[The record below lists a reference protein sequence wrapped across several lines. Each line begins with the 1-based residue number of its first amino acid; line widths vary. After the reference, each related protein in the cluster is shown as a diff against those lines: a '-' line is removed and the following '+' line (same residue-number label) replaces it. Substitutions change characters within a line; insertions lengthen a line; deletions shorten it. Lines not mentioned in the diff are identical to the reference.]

1 MNIGDIY
8 DVSYNNPYH
17 FNRHSLGDQYKLN
30 YQHNINNQNWFM
42 GNSNNISHKNGEIL
56 RESARYVLPNS
67 YNQNPNYNYS
77 QRNFSDNNK
86 SRMFKSVDSL
96 RNENTI
102 NPNHISTLKYNLSVH
117 TGEISKNPQSEY
129 RTEYVP
135 YSPEYYQPL
144 FQKRIFNGKRLR
156 SETGFIFKNE
166 KNKKRSFKY
175 GEYKLPEE
183 LIRKLQKI
191 EGDSSGPDSE
201 VEYPEY
207 SETNAG
213 DDAPKIS
220 PIKRLIQLQNPNG
233 IKEKKV
239 NIIEQKFEE
248 PEEEE
253 KNIHKLKGEFK
264 QKSKKDNNVK
274 PYFEDIEIDEPKLI
288 EGKPILEFE
297 RENEDEKAE
306 VLDKVIV
313 NDAPTIN
320 EKPNDMKI
328 SKEINK
334 PNEKEKPKVKE
345 DSKNGKS
352 NISLIPEDK
361 IKDNII
367 EPPKDPK
374 PVIKKPA
381 VIKPTVINKDN
392 NEEKPNDINVDKDP
406 QNEKPKLMEKP
417 VEIVSINNISK
428 PNQNEKLILDDIIYQ
443 DNNETQPLKS
453 DNLRSNIIEPK
464 KDDKPIVDNKKSDDK
479 KPDDK
484 KPDDKKPDDNKP
496 DVISPLIINKQI
508 IDNALNDIPL
518 DQIESSLKG
527 LEPIEEIKS
536 VDNKTTLKPS
546 KSEKPKETSLISKEI
561 NKNPI
566 KSDTEKTNITE
577 PKKEPKIIKEDLDK
591 PKDEPEKK
599 PKKKFVPISVDYLDK
614 DDDNLKHEGITSNQE
629 NTVGKTDP
637 TQYPLDEYDDDEEEF
652 SGIIP
657 GINEGDNVEYED
669 NEENGL
675 RKHFINTQVYE
686 YEDPQIPQEVNYME
700 NNQKD
705 ERVNEEGGVY
715 IQKDKPFQEQ
725 VFDYDDGQLKGD
737 DNKDAGVVK
746 QKKKKFEEQV
756 VDYNDGQL
764 KGDDNKDAGVV
775 KQKKKKFEE
784 QVVDYNDG
792 QLKGDDN
799 KDAGAAKRNEFK
811 EQEVGYEE
819 KEYNT
824 IDPNLPDF
832 IISGIIPGIG
842 VPDEEIKEAIK
853 EEEKPMDFYMDE
865 EEFRRK
871 HQITSMIYEME
882 NNNSQDAGIIKGKK
896 NNFKEQE
903 IGYEDNLMVQ
913 PKQETE
919 KYKKKDNKFEEQEIG
934 YEDNLMVQ
942 PKQKQEKYKKKD
954 KKFEEQEIGYEDNL
968 MVQPKYETEKYK
980 KKDKKFEE
988 QEIGYEDNLMV
999 QPKQKQEKYKKK
1011 DKKFEEQEIGYEDNL
1026 MVQPKQKQEKY
1037 KKKDKKFEEQEIGY
1051 EDNLITQPKQETEKY
1066 KKKDKKFEEQEIGY
1080 EDNLM
1085 VQPKY
1090 ETEEPKK
1097 IDENQPDYIISGIIP
1112 GKGHEEEMIDG
1123 IIEKED
1129 QYPEEYYIDEDNNDN
1144 MHNIKVNLYGDNL
1157 EGIIPGLKNDYN
1169 IGHNYAGLEEESEEV
1184 SLSQIFVDYSKNK
1197 EVHNNFEDF

>member
-67 YNQNPNYNYS
+67 YNKNPNYNYS
-77 QRNFSDNNK
+77 QPNFSDNNNK
-86 SRMFKSVDSL
+86 SRMIKSVDSL

-102 NPNHISTLKYNLSVH
+102 NPNHISTLKYNLSIH

-129 RTEYVP
+129 RAEYVP

-166 KNKKRSFKY
+166 KNKKRAFKY

-191 EGDSSGPDSE
+191 EGNSSGPDSE
-201 VEYPEY
+201 VEYPEF

-220 PIKRLIQLQNPNG
+220 PIKRLIQLHNGNG

-264 QKSKKDNNVK
+264 QRNKKDNVVK
-274 PYFEDIEIDEPKLI
+274 PYLEDIEIDEPKFI

-306 VLDKVIV
+306 VLDKVIF

-328 SKEINK
+328 SKEMNK

-352 NISLIPEDK
+352 NLTLIPEDK

-381 VIKPTVINKDN
+381 VIKPSVINKDN
-392 NEEKPNDINVDKDP
+392 NEEKPNDINIDKDP

-428 PNQNEKLILDDIIYQ
+428 PNQNEKLILDDIIYK

-453 DNLRSNIIEPK
+453 DNLKNNIVEPI
-464 KDDKPIVDNKKSDDK
+464 KDDKPIVNNKKSDDK

-484 KPDDKKPDDNKP
+484 KPDDNKP
-496 DVISPLIINKQI
+496 DIISPIIINKQI
-508 IDNALNDIPL
+508 IDKALNDIPL

-527 LEPIEEIKS
+527 LEPVEEIKT

-546 KSEKPKETSLISKEI
+546 ESEKPKETSLISKET
-561 NKNPI
+561 NKNPV
-566 KSDTEKTNITE
+566 KSDTEKANITE
-577 PKKEPKIIKEDLDK
+577 PKKEPKIFKEDLDK

-637 TQYPLDEYDDDEEEF
+637 SQYPLDQDDYDEEEF

-657 GINEGDNVEYED
+657 GINEGENVEYED
-669 NEENGL
+669 NEGNGL
-675 RKHFINTQVYE
+675 RSHFINTQIYE
-686 YEDPQIPQEVNYME
+686 YEDPQLPQEVNYME

-725 VFDYDDGQLKGD
+725 VIDYDDGQLKGD

-756 VDYNDGQL
+756 VDYDDGQL
-764 KGDDNKDAGVV
+764 KGDDKKDAGVV

-799 KDAGAAKRNEFK
+799 KDPGAVKRKDFV
-811 EQEVGYEE
+811 QEV
-819 KEYNT
+819 
-824 IDPNLPDF
+824 ID
-832 IISGIIPGIG
+832 
-842 VPDEEIKEAIK
+842 
-853 EEEKPMDFYMDE
+853 YMDNE
-865 EEFRRK
+865 INPEQTE
-871 HQITSMIYEME
+871 HNILTLI
-882 NNNSQDAGIIKGKK
+882 APKK
-896 NNFKEQE
+896 NNKKEE
-903 IGYEDNLMVQ
+903 FYNYNDGENKNKNKNED
-913 PKQETE
+913 
-919 KYKKKDNKFEEQEIG
+919 
-934 YEDNLMVQ
+934 
-942 PKQKQEKYKKKD
+942 
-954 KKFEEQEIGYEDNL
+954 
-968 MVQPKYETEKYK
+968 
-980 KKDKKFEE
+980 
-988 QEIGYEDNLMV
+988 
-999 QPKQKQEKYKKK
+999 
-1011 DKKFEEQEIGYEDNL
+1011 
-1026 MVQPKQKQEKY
+1026 
-1037 KKKDKKFEEQEIGY
+1037 
-1051 EDNLITQPKQETEKY
+1051 
-1066 KKKDKKFEEQEIGY
+1066 
-1080 EDNLM
+1080 
-1085 VQPKY
+1085 
-1090 ETEEPKK
+1090 
-1097 IDENQPDYIISGIIP
+1097 SGQSGVI
-1112 GKGHEEEMIDG
+1112 
-1123 IIEKED
+1123 
-1129 QYPEEYYIDEDNNDN
+1129 
-1144 MHNIKVNLYGDNL
+1144 
-1157 EGIIPGLKNDYN
+1157 EGISPN
-1169 IGHNYAGLEEESEEV
+1169 EEESLVKDYPDDNYRDIEENPLNKHNIITITYTSPKFQPQEFNYMGQKHKGDDNIEPGV
-1184 SLSQIFVDYSKNK
+1184 YIQKDKPFQEQVIDYDDGQLKGDDKKDGGVVKQKKKKFDEQVVDYDDGQLKGDDKKDAGVVKQKKRNLKNK
-1197 EVHNNFEDF
+1197 L

>member
-67 YNQNPNYNYS
+67 YNKNPNYNYS
-77 QRNFSDNNK
+77 QPNFSDNNNK
-86 SRMFKSVDSL
+86 SRMIKSVDSL

-102 NPNHISTLKYNLSVH
+102 NPNHISTLKYNLSIH

-129 RTEYVP
+129 RAEYVP

-166 KNKKRSFKY
+166 KNKKRAFKY

-191 EGDSSGPDSE
+191 EGNSSGPDSE
-201 VEYPEY
+201 VEYPEF

-220 PIKRLIQLQNPNG
+220 PIKRLIQLHNGNG

-264 QKSKKDNNVK
+264 QRNKKDNVVK
-274 PYFEDIEIDEPKLI
+274 PYLEDIEIDEPKFI

-306 VLDKVIV
+306 VLDKVIF

-328 SKEINK
+328 SKEMNK

-352 NISLIPEDK
+352 NLTLIPEDK

-381 VIKPTVINKDN
+381 VIKPSVINKDN
-392 NEEKPNDINVDKDP
+392 NEEKPNDINIDKDP

-428 PNQNEKLILDDIIYQ
+428 PNQNEKLILDDIIYK

-453 DNLRSNIIEPK
+453 DNLKNNIIEPI
-464 KDDKPIVDNKKSDDK
+464 KDDKPIVNNKKS
-479 KPDDK
+479 DDK

-496 DVISPLIINKQI
+496 DVISPIIINKQI
-508 IDNALNDIPL
+508 IDKALNDIPL
-518 DQIESSLKG
+518 DPIESSLKG

-546 KSEKPKETSLISKEI
+546 KSEKPKETSLISKET
-561 NKNPI
+561 NKNPV
-566 KSDTEKTNITE
+566 KSDTEKTNIIE
-577 PKKEPKIIKEDLDK
+577 PKKEPKIFKEDLDK

-637 TQYPLDEYDDDEEEF
+637 SQYPLDQDDYDEEEF

-657 GINEGDNVEYED
+657 GINEGENVEYED
-669 NEENGL
+669 NEGNGL
-675 RKHFINTQVYE
+675 RTHFINTQIYGYE
-686 YEDPQIPQEVNYME
+686 EPQGPQEVNYME

-725 VFDYDDGQLKGD
+725 VIDYDDGQLKGD
-737 DNKDAGVVK
+737 DKKDGGVVK

-764 KGDDNKDAGVV
+764 KGDDNK
-775 KQKKKKFEE
+775 E
-784 QVVDYNDG
+784 
-792 QLKGDDN
+792 
-799 KDAGAAKRNEFK
+799 AGAAKRNEFK

-842 VPDEEIKEAIK
+842 VLDEEIEEAIK
-853 EEEKPMDFYMDE
+853 EGEKPMDFYMDE
-865 EEFRRK
+865 EEFVRK
-871 HQITSMIYEME
+871 HQITSMIYQLE
-882 NNNSQDAGIIKGKK
+882 NNNSQDSGIIKGKK
-896 NNFKEQE
+896 NNFKEEE

-913 PKQETE
+913 PKQ
-919 KYKKKDNKFEEQEIG
+919 
-934 YEDNLMVQ
+934 
-942 PKQKQEKYKKKD
+942 
-954 KKFEEQEIGYEDNL
+954 
-968 MVQPKYETEKYK
+968 ETEKYK

-1026 MVQPKQKQEKY
+1026 
-1037 KKKDKKFEEQEIGY
+1037 IS
-1051 EDNLITQPKQETEKY
+1051 QPKQETEKY

-1085 VQPKY
+1085 VQSKY
-1090 ETEEPKK
+1090 EKEEPKK

-1112 GKGHEEEMIDG
+1112 GKGHEEEIMEG
-1123 IIEKED
+1123 TIEKED
-1129 QYPEEYYIDEDNNDN
+1129 EYPEEYYIDEDNNDN
-1144 MHNIKVNLYGDNL
+1144 IHNIKVNLYGDNL
-1157 EGIIPGLKNDYN
+1157 EGIIPGFKNDYN

>member
-42 GNSNNISHKNGEIL
+42 GNSNNISHKNGQIL
-56 RESARYVLPNS
+56 RESARYVLPNP
-67 YNQNPNYNYS
+67 YNKNPNYNYS
-77 QRNFSDNNK
+77 QPNFSDNNK
-86 SRMFKSVDSL
+86 SRMIKSVDSL
-96 RNENTI
+96 RNENTT
-102 NPNHISTLKYNLSVH
+102 NPNHISTLKYNLSIH

-129 RTEYVP
+129 RAEYVP

-166 KNKKRSFKY
+166 KNKKRAFKY

-191 EGDSSGPDSE
+191 EGNSSGPDSE
-201 VEYPEY
+201 VEYPEF

-220 PIKRLIQLQNPNG
+220 PIKRLIQLQNGNG

-264 QKSKKDNNVK
+264 QRNKKDNVVK
-274 PYFEDIEIDEPKLI
+274 PYLEDIEIDEPKFI

-297 RENEDEKAE
+297 RENEDEKTE
-306 VLDKVIV
+306 VLDKVTF

-328 SKEINK
+328 SKEMNK
-334 PNEKEKPKVKE
+334 PNEKEKPKIKE

-352 NISLIPEDK
+352 NLTLIPEDK

-381 VIKPTVINKDN
+381 VIKPSVINKDN
-392 NEEKPNDINVDKDP
+392 NEEKPNDINIDKDP

-428 PNQNEKLILDDIIYQ
+428 PNQNEKLILDDIIYK

-453 DNLRSNIIEPK
+453 DNLKNNIIEPI
-464 KDDKPIVDNKKSDDK
+464 KDDKPIVNNKKS
-479 KPDDK
+479 DDK

-496 DVISPLIINKQI
+496 DVISPIIINKQI

-561 NKNPI
+561 NKNPV
-566 KSDTEKTNITE
+566 KSDTEKTNIIE
-577 PKKEPKIIKEDLDK
+577 PKKEPKIFKEDLDK

-599 PKKKFVPISVDYLDK
+599 QKKKFVPISVDYLDK

-637 TQYPLDEYDDDEEEF
+637 TQYPLDEVDDDEEEF

-657 GINEGDNVEYED
+657 GIKEGENVEYED
-669 NEENGL
+669 NEGNGL
-675 RKHFINTQVYE
+675 RTHFINTQIYGYE
-686 YEDPQIPQEVNYME
+686 EPQGPQEVNYME

-705 ERVNEEGGVY
+705 KRVNEEGGVY

-725 VFDYDDGQLKGD
+725 VIDYDDGQLKGD
-737 DNKDAGVVK
+737 DKKDGGVVKQKKKKFEEQVVDYNDGQLKGDDKKDGGVVK

-764 KGDDNKDAGVV
+764 KGDDNK
-775 KQKKKKFEE
+775 E
-784 QVVDYNDG
+784 
-792 QLKGDDN
+792 
-799 KDAGAAKRNEFK
+799 AGAAKRNEFK

-842 VPDEEIKEAIK
+842 ALDEEIEEAIK
-853 EEEKPMDFYMDE
+853 EGEKPMDFYMDE
-865 EEFRRK
+865 EEFVRK
-871 HQITSMIYEME
+871 HQITSMIYQLE
-882 NNNSQDAGIIKGKK
+882 NNNSQDSGIIKGKK

-903 IGYEDNLMVQ
+903 IGYEDNL
-913 PKQETE
+913 
-919 KYKKKDNKFEEQEIG
+919 IS
-934 YEDNLMVQ
+934 
-942 PKQKQEKYKKKD
+942 
-954 KKFEEQEIGYEDNL
+954 
-968 MVQPKYETEKYK
+968 
-980 KKDKKFEE
+980 
-988 QEIGYEDNLMV
+988 
-999 QPKQKQEKYKKK
+999 
-1011 DKKFEEQEIGYEDNL
+1011 
-1026 MVQPKQKQEKY
+1026 
-1037 KKKDKKFEEQEIGY
+1037 
-1051 EDNLITQPKQETEKY
+1051 QPKQETEKY

-1090 ETEEPKK
+1090 EKEEPKK
-1097 IDENQPDYIISGIIP
+1097 IDENQPDYIVSGIIP
-1112 GKGHEEEMIDG
+1112 GKGHEEEMIEG

-1144 MHNIKVNLYGDNL
+1144 IHNIKVNLYGDNL
-1157 EGIIPGLKNDYN
+1157 EGIIPGFKNDYN